1 MSFSYDKINVT
12 ILSTSQQ
19 KIALFFMNVNDQDK
33 QGQIICDC
41 TGTTHGQ
48 VLSLIAQGFDLE
60 KISSATGA
68 TTGCGACDAEIMTLM
83 VEQTK
88 TI

>member
-1 MSFSYDKINVT
+1 MS
-12 ILSTSQQ
+12 
-19 KIALFFMNVNDQDK
+19 VNDQDN
-33 QGQIICDC
+33 QSQIICDC
-41 TGTTHGQ
+41 TGTTYGQ
-48 VLSLIAQGFDLE
+48 VLSLIAQGFDLD

-83 VEQTK
+83 VEHAK

>member
-1 MSFSYDKINVT
+1 MS
-12 ILSTSQQ
+12 
-19 KIALFFMNVNDQDK
+19 VNDQDN
-33 QGQIICDC
+33 QSQIICDC
-41 TGTTHGQ
+41 TGTTYGQ
-48 VLSLIAQGFDLE
+48 VLSLIAQGFDLD

-83 VEQTK
+83 VEPTK